1 MLMWTGVR
9 GCGVEAGTLKGFLE
23 REKEALGRAF
33 DN

>member
-9 GCGVEAGTLKGFLE
+9 GYGVEAGTLKGFLE

-33 DN
+33 DD